1 MSDSTSSSIS
11 RPRFGGGGRLYREED
26 APAAAAMGL
35 ARESIEEARVA
46 EMMAPEAPPWADQPE
61 PEPERK
67 VEPKRKRKSEPERER
82 TVENPPPMKVGRI
95 EEPKAPRDR
104 RGEIREV
111 VSTGLELVGIG
122 LLITTGFLITAWLG
136 TLIAGLCLVLLG
148 VATSRNFSG

>member
-11 RPRFGGGGRLYREED
+11 RPRFGGRGGVLLPVE
-26 APAAAAMGL
+26 PAAAMGL